1 MHRAVAL
8 DTIYIDITPFIHSTY
23 YKYWLT
29 MAAVVHMQT
38 LLSNVLQYFDLLMF
52 GVVNLIF
59 FELLVVRIYLPITK
73 ENEHSR

>member
-29 MAAVVHMQT
+29 MAAVVLMLT

-52 GVVNLIF
+52 GV

>member
-29 MAAVVHMQT
+29 MAAVVHMLT

-52 GVVNLIF
+52 GV
-59 FELLVVRIYLPITK
+59 FELLVVRIYLPITR

>member
-29 MAAVVHMQT
+29 MAAVVLMLT

-52 GVVNLIF
+52 GV
-59 FELLVVRIYLPITK
+59 FELLVVRIYLPITR